1 MQLTT
6 KHTAFHKT
14 DNSHPG
20 QASHAESAH
29 SHSQTQQ
36 RQCGRVA
43 GGKYLQGLYDDH
55 TFTPSDGPIQK
66 VDVDMPLT
74 LTETIYHNGN
84 QYLAPFC
91 EGELTGRCVV
101 YVGAYLLFAIM
112 FSGLALGQNIVTI
125 IVCRALLGLFGC
137 VGTIL
142 VGGTF
147 DDMYTPNQRAV
158 PMATFSYI
166 AILGTVGAPI
176 YAGFID
182 ETLGWRWISRK
193 CSTIPPSKAIH
204 ILATKPAL
212 LGFGLWFSLAWFLTS
227 SSSPSSPSPSRKKTP
242 GARALPISKYRFIV
256 TDSARE
262 PTPEARLYGA
272 LLGSIWQPI
281 GLFYLQLHG
290 EFQLGHCGPGLH
302 AEYARRAIPALCIAV
317 FFNNMGSRYSGLLAV
332 VATLLT
338 FIPLVFAGMGQR

>member
-14 DNSHPG
+14 DNSHPS

-101 YVGAYLLFAIM
+101 SVGAYLLFAIM

-242 GARALPISKYRFIV
+242 GARALPVGSTLYRPLQRHNLRLRAQLPPDQQIPLHRHRLRPR
-256 TDSARE
+256 TNTRG
-262 PTPEARLYGA
+262 TPLRRTARLYLA
-272 LLGSIWQPI
+272 AYRTVLSTASRSSRSYI
-281 GLFYLQLHG
+281 GF
-290 EFQLGHCGPGLH
+290 
-302 AEYARRAIPALCIAV
+302 RR
-317 FFNNMGSRYSGLLAV
+317 
-332 VATLLT
+332 
-338 FIPLVFAGMGQR
+338 